1 MLNAGD
7 DGSGVSDRSDDQT
20 LAPMR
25 KLPIGNIE
33 FRFCFLYEC
42 LIAGV
47 GGDANDLGLVQL
59 WLCVQPKCKAK
70 LFSNRIRIAEV
81 PLGHGLVDY
90 RSELS
95 VRVIIQASK
104 VAASQKLHAE
114 RVEIVGRHGSN
125 RNDNLVFEFT

>member
-7 DGSGVSDRSDDQT
+7 DGSRVSGRSDDQT
-20 LAPMR
+20 LAPMG

-47 GGDANDLGLVQL
+47 GGDSNDLSLVQL
-59 WLCVQPKCKAK
+59 WLYAQPKCKAK
-70 LFSNRIRIAEV
+70 LSSNRVGIGEI
-81 PLGHGLVDY
+81 PGGHRLVDD
-90 RSELS
+90 RTENS

-104 VAASQKLHAE
+104 VAA
-114 RVEIVGRHGSN
+114 
-125 RNDNLVFEFT
+125 